1 MLISP
6 DGIQVMTS
14 IRRRDHTFTGQQ
26 IIGAVQAIVGTTGFV
41 MQSAGNGI
49 RIGRTSFNHPKE
61 FMILVSKNNEEPT
74 DAIVPTDEYNM
85 IILQHF
91 YWGGLRAE
99 MGYGDVE
106 QYVANILAE
115 FRKAIMKQ
123 LGIE

>member
-1 MLISP
+1 MLIST
-6 DGIQVMTS
+6 DGIHVTTS
-14 IRRRDHTFTGQQ
+14 FTRRGQTFTGQQ
-26 IIGAVQAIVGTTGFV
+26 IIGAVQASVGTTGFV
-41 MQSAGNGI
+41 MQSAGSGI

-61 FMILVSKNNEEPT
+61 FIILVSKNNEEPT
-74 DAIVPTDEYNM
+74 DAIVPTDEYST

-115 FRKAIMKQ
+115 FRKAIMNQ